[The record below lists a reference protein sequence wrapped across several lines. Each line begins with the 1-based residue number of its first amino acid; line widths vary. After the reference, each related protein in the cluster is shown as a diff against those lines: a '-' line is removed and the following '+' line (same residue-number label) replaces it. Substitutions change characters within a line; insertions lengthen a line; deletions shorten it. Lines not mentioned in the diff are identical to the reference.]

1 MSSISDK
8 PASAAAIRQ
17 IFGDFD
23 DATVARIAAIGATEA
38 ELLEAYQWVS
48 ADDELGAE
56 TERSPSGTVGQ
67 ICDILR
73 SEEPDSER

>member
-1 MSSISDK
+1 MSFVSDK
-8 PASAAAIRQ
+8 PAGVAAIRQ
-17 IFGDFD
+17 ILGDFD

-48 ADDELGAE
+48 ADDEVGAE
-56 TERSPSGTVGQ
+56 TERSPSGRVGQ
-67 ICDILR
+67 ICEILR